1 MESTISPILK
11 TNTSLSIAVRAG
23 LKLPRQPS
31 RTELRFSARQP
42 GPISTLHPR
51 FSFRVNKR
59 MMDAT
64 VVTLTTHTSGFIK
77 ITSQMKLAQFTRQE
91 VGTTESVAVL

>member
-1 MESTISPILK
+1 
-11 TNTSLSIAVRAG
+11 
-23 LKLPRQPS
+23 
-31 RTELRFSARQP
+31 
-42 GPISTLHPR
+42 
-51 FSFRVNKR
+51 